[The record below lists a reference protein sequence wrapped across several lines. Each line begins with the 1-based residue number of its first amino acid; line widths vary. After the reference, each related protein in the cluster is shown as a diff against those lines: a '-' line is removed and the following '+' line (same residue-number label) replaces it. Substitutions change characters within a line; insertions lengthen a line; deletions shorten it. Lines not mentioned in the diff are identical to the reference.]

1 MVKAAI
7 RTLAEVEHRALTPA
21 PYWKLPGANKVV
33 PRLVEFNTDMDLLNS
48 VLYPPAGGEG
58 GRPRQRH
65 AAHPCRSHGPGRSPA
80 SWPVA
85 PAPSKPPASPPK
97 AATDREDLRPAPLAG
112 TG

>member
-48 VLYPPAGGEG
+48 VLYPPAGGED
-58 GRPRQRH
+58 GRPRQRQHH
-65 AAHPCRSHGPGRSPA
+65 AATPATATGQGAPPHRGQWPQPLRSHR
-80 SWPVA
+80 
-85 PAPSKPPASPPK
+85 
-97 AATDREDLRPAPLAG
+97 AALRRPWQTEYLRP
-112 TG
+112 